1 MKKDINKY
9 IIEKKIKDLLIL
21 KHKNFY
27 DHRGLFAEIY
37 KKSEINKLIKN
48 FSIKQINLSISKKN
62 VARGLH
68 LQIKPKM
75 SKMMRVIKGEAIF
88 FAINIKKNN
97 AKKRELYISKFTEN
111 DNLHLWAPYYY
122 ARGFIALK
130 NSTVVEYL
138 CDAEYNPDQEYSL
151 NIFDKTLKHNYL
163 KKNYK
168 ISKKDRNAMSLDNFY
183 KLNIK
188 L

>member
-75 SKMMRVIKGEAIF
+75 SKMMRVIKGEAIYMDYTYTP
-88 FAINIKKNN
+88 I
-97 AKKRELYISKFTEN
+97 Y
-111 DNLHLWAPYYY
+111 
-122 ARGFIALK
+122 
-130 NSTVVEYL
+130 V
-138 CDAEYNPDQEYSL
+138 
-151 NIFDKTLKHNYL
+151 
-163 KKNYK
+163 
-168 ISKKDRNAMSLDNFY
+168 
-183 KLNIK
+183 
-188 L
+188 